1 VKKIRANDDGFILPV
16 LFTIN
21 LLGELDYQIIPP
33 LLPLLATT
41 FVIEPSVAGRI
52 VPVYAIS
59 AGLSSLCFGYL
70 SDQYG
75 RRPFIKFGLL
85 GFSTGTLLTSVAHS
99 LEWLFL
105 ARFLTGAAA
114 GGLMTCATSYAADF
128 FHYRHRGRAMGLLSA
143 SYFAAA
149 IIGIPVVTS
158 TASKVG
164 WQPVFLVTA
173 VISLSLAPFV
183 WQLLRPR
190 DQFGLQAGAVAE
202 SAVFSRIVRIS
213 ATIIRRRETCAILLV
228 SLFTSGAVVGF
239 ITYLGSHLNRELHV
253 PIQQVGL
260 IFFWS
265 GLASLIGAPVAGIL
279 ADRFGK
285 RVMLIISG
293 LILAPCLAMIPAL
306 SVGLGLLIC
315 LALAGLTIAFR
326 MAPLLSIATELVS
339 SRERG
344 TLLALRNASSQL
356 GIAISTFI
364 SSYCYLYGGYQ
375 AVGFFAS
382 SQALVSTLLTWCLIR
397 EPKPEGQAV
406 KIPQGE

>member
-1 VKKIRANDDGFILPV
+1 MKTRASDQSFVLII
-16 LFTIN
+16 LFTVS
-21 LLGELDYQIIPP
+21 LVGELDYQIIPP

-41 FVIEPSVAGRI
+41 FLVEPSIAGRI
-52 VPVYAIS
+52 VPLYAIS
-59 AGLSSLCFGYL
+59 AGLSSLSFGYL

-75 RRPFIKFGLL
+75 RRPFITFGLV
-85 GFSTGTLLTSVAHS
+85 GFSTGTLLTSVTHS
-99 LEWLFL
+99 LEWLCL
-105 ARFLTGAAA
+105 ARLLTGAAA

-149 IIGIPVVTS
+149 IVGIPLVTS
-158 TASKVG
+158 TASKIG
-164 WQPVFLVTA
+164 WRPVFLA
-173 VISLSLAPFV
+173 IAIISVSLAPLV
-183 WQLLRPR
+183 WQVLRPR
-190 DQFGLQAGAVAE
+190 DKFGFQDDAVPE
-202 SAVFSRIVRIS
+202 SQVLSRIVRIS
-213 ATIIRRRETCAILLV
+213 TSLIRRRETCAILLV
-228 SLFTSGAVVGF
+228 SMFTSGAVVGF
-239 ITYLGSHLNRELHV
+239 VTYLGSHLNRELHV

-265 GLASLIGAPVAGIL
+265 GSASLIGAPVAGIL

-293 LILAPCLAMIPAL
+293 LILALCLAIIPTL
-306 SVGLGLLIC
+306 SVGLGLLVC

-326 MAPLLSIATELVS
+326 MAPLLSIATELVF

-356 GIAISTFI
+356 GIAISTFL
-364 SSYCYLYGGYQ
+364 SSFCYLYGGYH

-382 SQALVSTLLTWCLIR
+382 SQALVSTLLTWCFIR
-397 EPKPEGQAV
+397 EPKPEDQAV
-406 KIPQGE
+406 KILQD